1 MNPHTVARVRMATLL
16 LVAVL
21 FETTLGNDLRV
32 GRVAPDLMVL
42 IAILS
47 GLMGGTESGAWMGFW
62 SGLLADL
69 FLTST
74 PLGLSALSYCL
85 VGASVGALRESVLPE
100 SRALPP
106 IVALVATMVAV
117 VLFVGLGDML
127 GQAQLLDAGRSWLVR
142 VASIEGVWAAVLAL
156 PIGWIYAKAAKG
168 SVGIERIGPPTRSSR
183 HPVDSFLAR

>member
-1 MNPHTVARVRMATLL
+1 MNPHTFARARMATLL
-16 LVAVL
+16 LVAIL

-62 SGLLADL
+62 SGLLTDL

-74 PLGLSALSYCL
+74 PLGLAALTYCL

-100 SRALPP
+100 SRGLPP
-106 IVALVATMVAV
+106 IVALVGTIVAV
-117 VLFVGLGDML
+117 VVFVGLGDML
-127 GQAQLLDAGRSWLVR
+127 GQAQLLDSGRSWLVR

-156 PIGWIYAKAAKG
+156 PIGWIYAKVAKG
-168 SVGIERIGPPTRSSR
+168 SVGVERIGPPTRSSR